1 MNYLVAVNK
10 VLQRLRERSV
20 TSVTDNDY
28 SLLIGLFIND
38 AKREVEEAWDWSA
51 LRTTLT
57 VTTAAN
63 VFNYELNGTQNDIN
77 VLNVINESTTS
88 FMQYETAGWFDSKF
102 LYNSTSGTGAPAYYS
117 FNGVS
122 TDGDTLV
129 DLYPKP
135 DGVYTLRFNI
145 VARTLELEDSTDTF
159 NIPAHP
165 VVMLAYAKAV
175 EERGEDN
182 GQMGNTAFHVANKAL
197 NDAIQLDANK
207 HPEEL
212 IWTS

>member
-1 MNYLVAVNK
+1 MNYLAATNK
-10 VLQRLRERSV
+10 VLQRLREKPV
-20 TSVTDNDY
+20 TAITDTDY

-38 AKREVEEAWDWSA
+38 AKREVEEAWNWSA

-57 VTTAAN
+57 VVTSPN
-63 VFNYELNGTQNDIN
+63 VFSYELNGTQNDVN
-77 VLNVINESTTS
+77 VLSATNASTSTFLRYES
-88 FMQYETAGWFDSKF
+88 ARWFDTQYLSD
-102 LYNSTSGTGAPAYYS
+102 TPATGAPAYYS

-129 DLYPKP
+129 DVFPKP
-135 DGVYTLRFNI
+135 DGTYTLRFNV
-145 VARTLELEDSTDTF
+145 VARTLDMEEPADTF

-165 VVMLAYAKAV
+165 VVLLAYAKAV

-182 GQMGNTAFHVANKAL
+182 GQMSNTAYIVANKAL

>member
-20 TSVTDNDY
+20 VSVTDTDY

-51 LRTTLT
+51 LRTSLT
-57 VTTAAN
+57 VTTTSGI
-63 VFNYELNGTQNDIN
+63 FNYELNGTQNDVN
-77 VLNVINESTTS
+77 VLSALNASTSS
-88 FMQYETAGWFDSKF
+88 FLRYETAHWFNTQY
-102 LYNSTSGTGAPAYYS
+102 LGTPASGAPAYYS
-117 FNGVS
+117 FNGVG
-122 TDGDTLV
+122 TDGDTLI

-135 DGVYTLRFNI
+135 DGVYTLRFNV
-145 VARTLELEDSTDTF
+145 VARTADLEDSADTF
-159 NIPAHP
+159 HVPAHP

-182 GQMGNTAFHVANKAL
+182 GQMGNTAFMVANKAL